1 MRRGAWLM
9 TAGALAVITVATAAT
24 PAAAQSI
31 AGRVDAVRDGT
42 VQLTFATKPG
52 VCGDGRGG
60 VWMQEGNRAFN
71 VNTDRQF
78 QTCVMGPLLVSIG
91 RADGQTVSIRE
102 CVACRARAEGTSLG
116 EVPAADAARYLL
128 SLARSLAGRNADD
141 AISAAA
147 FADAGNLAPEF
158 KRLIQDESATTGA
171 RKQALFWLGQTG
183 ESTEDLIDLDASLK
197 GESLRDHYTFVLSQR
212 RDDPAIRKLIDIARR
227 DPDSHVRKQA
237 MFWLGQTHD
246 PQAIQFFKDILR
258 P

>member
-9 TAGALAVITVATAAT
+9 TAGALAVIPVATSAT
-24 PAAAQSI
+24 AQSI

-42 VQLTFATKPG
+42 VQMTFATRPG

-60 VWMQEGNRAFN
+60 VWMQDGQRGFYMNG
-71 VNTDRQF
+71 DRQF
-78 QTCVMGPLLVSIG
+78 SCMTGPVLVSIG
-91 RADGQTVSIRE
+91 RADGQTVSLRE
-102 CVACRARAEGTSLG
+102 CVACRSRGADGTSLG
-116 EVPAADAARYLL
+116 DVPAVEAARYLL

-171 RKQALFWLGQTG
+171 RKQALFWFGQTG
-183 ESTEDLIDLDASLK
+183 ESTQDLVDLDPSLK
-197 GESLRDHYTFVLSQR
+197 GSTLREQYTFVLSQR
-212 RDDPAIRKLIDIARR
+212 RDDAAIHKLIEIARR

-237 MFWLGQTHD
+237 MFWLGQSRD

-258 P
+258 G